1 MDYNIT
7 KLKVTQLHFNT
18 KQHKKIVKEMDFIMR
33 KKFKVSIKL
42 GKKIIYSK
50 KNLSQKEANILI
62 EIDKVLKEELSKPPE
77 YIDEM
82 CGKPINP
89 PILMLSPPN
98 YELELRRVS
107 NKCRRCLFCSS
118 KEVKQFLICS
128 SSSKPSKAKATSK

>member
-1 MDYNIT
+1 MYNII

-18 KQHKKIVKEMDFIMR
+18 NCNKKIVQEMNLIMR
-33 KKFKVSIKL
+33 RKFEVS
-42 GKKIIYSK
+42 YSK

-62 EIDKVLKEELSKPPE
+62 EIDKVLKNELNKPPE

-98 YELELRRVS
+98 YELELKRES
-107 NKCRRCLFCSS
+107 STCRRCLICSS

-128 SSSKPSKAKATSK
+128 SSDSKPLKAKATSQK